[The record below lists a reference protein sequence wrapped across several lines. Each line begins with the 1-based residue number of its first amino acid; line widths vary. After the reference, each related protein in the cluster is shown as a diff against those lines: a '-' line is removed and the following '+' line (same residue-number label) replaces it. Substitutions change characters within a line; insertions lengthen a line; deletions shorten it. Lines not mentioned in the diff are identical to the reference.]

1 MVELILKIYQP
12 RCFEIEETLKKETNI
27 PIFHDDQHGT
37 AIVTMAGLINALKIV
52 DKELTNIKVV
62 LNGSGA
68 AGIAIVKLLH
78 AYGVNNMIMCDS
90 KGAIYSGRNFGM
102 NYKNIC
108 S

>member
-1 MVELILKIYQP
+1 
-12 RCFEIEETLKKETNI
+12 
-27 PIFHDDQHGT
+27 
-37 AIVTMAGLINALKIV
+37 MAGLINALKIV

-90 KGAIYSGRNFGM
+90 KVLFILAEILV
-102 NYKNIC
+102 
-108 S
+108 